1 MSGLSSLYSVV
12 PQIALVWV
20 YIHDFGVIED
30 FLPQS
35 DDQTVLQ
42 VHGPSRIRSGRSSA
56 SPHRRPTDSPQYI
69 IHSCSSQDASQ
80 EAPQRGAHGVSESR
94 SAPESP
100 ETVSHRDT
108 SSSRESS
115 PLPIAEPPS
124 GDNQHRDSSPIEG
137 RRVAAPPRE
146 SSSEKSES
154 PEIVTYSRGYVRNQE
169 SLARASSG
177 PDRTPHF
184 ATGESDIK
192 SQEIITRSNIDQRTE
207 LRTRSSRGSPTD
219 PDHRPE
225 FPSSQEDTAG
235 FSCKNRSGAVMPESS
250 DEGSLPSGSL
260 SSSENSNSQCSG
272 TSSDGDE
279 TPNPTGN
286 HPVASP
292 AESSG
297 PPGVSDPNNPR
308 G

>member
-1 MSGLSSLYSVV
+1 MSGLSSLYSDVH
-12 PQIALVWV
+12 QIALFRAH
-20 YIHDFGVIED
+20 IHDFDVAVL
-30 FLPQS
+30 FLSQS
-35 DDQTVLQ
+35 AARTASKK
-42 VHGPSRIRSGRSSA
+42 HGPSQTRRGRSK
-56 SPHRRPTDSPQYI
+56 
-69 IHSCSSQDASQ
+69 
-80 EAPQRGAHGVSESR
+80 
-94 SAPESP
+94 
-100 ETVSHRDT
+100 TVSHRDN
-108 SSSRESS
+108 SSRQGSS
-115 PLPIAEPPS
+115 LAPIAEPPGG
-124 GDNQHRDSSPIEG
+124 GDQYRDSSPIEG
-137 RRVAAPPRE
+137 RGVAGAPRE
-146 SSSEKSES
+146 VSSQKSES
-154 PEIVTYSRGYVRNQE
+154 PEIVTHSRGYVRNQE
-169 SLARASSG
+169 SLARASSD

-184 ATGESDIK
+184 ATGESAIK